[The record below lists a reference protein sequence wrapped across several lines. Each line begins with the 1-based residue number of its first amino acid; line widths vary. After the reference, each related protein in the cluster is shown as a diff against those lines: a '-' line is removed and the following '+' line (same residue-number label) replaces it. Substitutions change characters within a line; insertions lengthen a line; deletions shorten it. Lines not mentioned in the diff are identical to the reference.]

1 MRAFAKSAIS
11 FPWAIGVLGVQQ
23 LANTVTPQNPD
34 RPDRVTTSLNAV
46 TRATEMQFDK
56 VIRLAFEA
64 GDVLQK
70 GVVDLTFNMLTL
82 RSPNPSDVLRM
93 TCGLIQESAGS
104 LAQIAAKAGSPS
116 DSASGGNLLSSLFGA
131 MQSAMPS
138 VARITSLF
146 VPEEERGAARQ
157 VFDNTFEAFQL
168 VPEVGG
174 LRLPPPGVY
183 PPLPELVAKA
193 YELAPYPALWA
204 VEGLGKYYADSFS
217 QRNEVPRG
225 ALTDEKVKG
234 LPDKSLTML
243 HAGLGLSFATLLLDT
258 ANAQDSGSDIRKTL
272 EHFIALVEDNSR
284 KGYVG
289 CALESLGLVTR
300 TFHPEM
306 IPIVDQQLLEINPEV
321 VSYFWHGV
329 GRAVYFNLG
338 LLLPGCGL
346 PWRAIQVCWQEARHE
361 LGLLNAIAG
370 VTWATTVVNM
380 RTPQVMELLL
390 KQHGDQISQ
399 DSAFANGVSSTLIMR
414 YDTTPNDPNITRFC
428 QYQPDASDPDLVE
441 LWNKEIRQ
449 PCEDALQKYYP
460 VLKKHNLLEEVFH
473 YQPLS
478 ELIDRLR
485 SGRRG

>member
-1 MRAFAKSAIS
+1 MRGLAKSVIS
-11 FPWAIGVLGVQQ
+11 FPWAIGLLGVQQ
-23 LANTVTPQNPD
+23 FASTLTPQDPD
-34 RPDRVTTSLNAV
+34 RPDKVTTTFNSV
-46 TRATEMQFDK
+46 TRATEMQLEK

-82 RSPNPSDVLRM
+82 RSPNPSGVLRM

-116 DSASGGNLLSSLFGA
+116 DSPSDGNLLSSLFGA

-138 VARITSLF
+138 VARVTSLF
-146 VPEEERGAARQ
+146 VPEEDRDAARQ

-174 LRLPPPGVY
+174 LRLPPRGVY
-183 PPLPELVAKA
+183 PPLTELVGKA
-193 YELAPYPALWA
+193 YELEPFPALWA
-204 VEGLGKYYADSFS
+204 VEGLGKYYGDTFW
-217 QRNEVPRG
+217 QRNEVPRR
-225 ALTDEKVKG
+225 ALTDEKIKG

-243 HAGLGLSFATLLLDT
+243 HAGVGLSFATRLLDA
-258 ANAQDSGSDIRKTL
+258 ANAQASVSEIRKTL
-272 EHFIALVEDNSR
+272 EQFIALVEDNSR
-284 KGYVG
+284 EGYAG

-306 IPIVDQQLLEINPEV
+306 IPIVDQQLLEIDPEV
-321 VSYFWHGV
+321 ASYFWHGV

-346 PWRAIQVCWQEARHE
+346 PWRAIEICWREARHE

-370 VTWATTVVNM
+370 ATWATTLVNM
-380 RTPQVMELLL
+380 RTPQVVEHLL

-399 DSAFANGVSSTLIMR
+399 DSAFANGVSSSLVMR

-428 QYQPDASDPDLVE
+428 QHQPDSSDPDLVE
-441 LWNKEIRQ
+441 LWNREVRR

-460 VLKKHNLLEEVFH
+460 VLKKQNLLEEVFH

-478 ELIDRLR
+478 ESIDRLR
-485 SGRRG
+485 RGRRG